1 MAKLLLKFR
10 NKVLHEIPVGE
21 KSLEIGRTDDND
33 IVIKNLGVSR
43 KHARVSKEGN
53 GFVLED
59 LASRN
64 GTILNHNIIERSA
77 LMDRDEIIIGKHTLV
92 FCQYEN
98 VDESQLP
105 SSGKYFDCLLPPDE
119 TMSISKLKTRRLTR
133 RYHLERQ
140 KAVHKQAKKGGIKIL
155 QGGVKQS
162 IVEFQRLLI
171 VAGKGAT
178 ADIRIKG
185 DYSKDVVFIIS
196 NRAGGYFLSPPKGG
210 ISLTLNGQSVVEYS
224 KLKNKDVI
232 EAADTKMEFF
242 IKAD

>member
-10 NKVLHEIPVGE
+10 NKILHEIPVGE
-21 KSLEIGRTDDND
+21 KNLEIGRTDDND

-53 GFVLED
+53 SFIIED

-64 GTILNHNIIERSA
+64 GTILNHNIIERAA
-77 LMDRDEIIIGKHTLV
+77 LVDQDEITIGKHTLV
-92 FCQYEN
+92 FCQYEH

-105 SSGKYFDCLLPPDE
+105 SSGKYFDRLLPPDE

-133 RYHLERQ
+133 RYYLERH
-140 KAVHKQAKKGGIKIL
+140 KTIHKQSKKGGVKIL
-155 QGGVKQS
+155 QGGVKQGM
-162 IVEFQRLLI
+162 IKFQRLLI

-185 DYSKDVVFIIS
+185 DYKKDVVFIIS

-210 ISLTLNGQSVVEYS
+210 IFLTLNGQNVVEYT
-224 KLKNKDVI
+224 KLKNKDI
-232 EAADTKMEFF
+232 IQAADTKMEFF
-242 IKAD
+242 IEQ